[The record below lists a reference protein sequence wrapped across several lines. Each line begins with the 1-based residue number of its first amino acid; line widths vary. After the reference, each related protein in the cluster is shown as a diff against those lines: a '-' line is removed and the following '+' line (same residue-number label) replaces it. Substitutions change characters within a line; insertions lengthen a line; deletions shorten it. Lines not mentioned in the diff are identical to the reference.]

1 MSIAYPE
8 VYKDSKNRVFVSF
21 YINNKRYRL
30 YNGKR
35 IGSAISPNTFP
46 MNQRYSIGNLL
57 AAEVYKYV
65 STGDEIKHLYLSK
78 KNTTS
83 FSDADIT
90 SQILEEKL
98 NQDLSNSYKKT
109 LKFVGRNF
117 LEVIGYQKIH
127 QGHVKKILGN
137 YQSNTSYNTVKKH
150 LAVLLNEAE
159 KLGLSSNPI
168 SLFKTKK
175 SKAILNKPFENV
187 EEILD
192 DIFNFNRKLHL
203 CCLLTY
209 GCLLRPHIEI
219 RELKWSDFSSDLS
232 QISLSG
238 WRNKSGRNRIV
249 PVPKFVVKNLDK
261 KEIHHN
267 IFSNQTS
274 PYNPCYFKTLWTK
287 YKKQSKLLEDN
298 QTLYSFRHTGAIN
311 VYEKTGSL
319 TKLQQTLGH
328 SYLNVSLTYSRGL
341 EISELNE
348 IDMPLIS

>member
-1 MSIAYPE
+1 MSIAYPQ

-21 YINNKRYRL
+21 YISDKRYRL

-35 IGSAISPNTFP
+35 IGSTISPNTFP
-46 MNQRYSIGNLL
+46 MNQRNSIGNLL
-57 AAEVYKYV
+57 AAEVYKYI
-65 STGDEIKHLYLSK
+65 STGGEIRPLHLSK
-78 KNTTS
+78 KNTTRI
-83 FSDADIT
+83 SDADIIN
-90 SQILEEKL
+90 QVLEEKL
-98 NQDLSNSYKKT
+98 NQDLSNSYTKT
-109 LKFVGRNF
+109 LKFVGKNF
-117 LEVIGYQKIH
+117 LKVIGNQKVH
-127 QGHVKKILGN
+127 QNHVKELLGK
-137 YQSNTSYNTVKKH
+137 YQSNTSYNTIKKH

-159 KLGLSSNPI
+159 KIGLSSNPI
-168 SLFKTKK
+168 SLFKAKK
-175 SKAILNKPFENV
+175 SKAILNKPFQNV
-187 EEILD
+187 EEILN
-192 DIFNFNRKLHL
+192 DIFKFNRKLHL

-209 GCLLRPHIEI
+209 GCLLRPHREI
-219 RELKWSDFSSDLS
+219 RELKWSDFTSDLS

-238 WRNKSGRNRIV
+238 WRNKSGKNRIV

-267 IFSNQTS
+267 IFSNQRI

-319 TKLQQTLGH
+319 TKLQQALGH
-328 SYLNVSLTYSRGL
+328 SSLNVSLTYLRGL

>member
-1 MSIAYPE
+1 MSIAYPQ

-35 IGSAISPNTFP
+35 IGSTISPNTFP

-57 AAEVYKYV
+57 AAEVYKHI
-65 STGDEIKHLYLSK
+65 STGGEIKPLHIYK
-78 KNTTS
+78 KNTINL
-83 FSDADIT
+83 SDADIIN
-90 SQILEEKL
+90 QVLEEKL
-98 NQDLSNSYKKT
+98 NQDLSNSYKNT
-109 LKFVGRNF
+109 LKFIGRNF
-117 LEVIGYQKIH
+117 IEIIGNQKVH
-127 QGHVKKILGN
+127 QDHVKKMLGN

-150 LAVLLNEAE
+150 LAVLLNEAD

-168 SLFKTKK
+168 TLFKAKK

-209 GCLLRPHIEI
+209 GCLLRPHREI

-238 WRNKSGRNRIV
+238 SRNKSGKNRIV
-249 PVPKFVVKNLDK
+249 PVPKFVVENLDK
-261 KEIHHN
+261 REIHHN

-287 YKKQSKLLEDN
+287 YKKESKLLDDN
-298 QTLYSFRHTGAIN
+298 QTLYSFRHTGAVN
-311 VYEKTGSL
+311 VFRKTESL
-319 TKLQQTLGH
+319 IKLKQVMGH
-328 SYLNVSLTYSRGL
+328 SSIAVTITYLRGL
-341 EISELNE
+341 GVVELNE
-348 IDMPLIS
+348 DDMPSIY